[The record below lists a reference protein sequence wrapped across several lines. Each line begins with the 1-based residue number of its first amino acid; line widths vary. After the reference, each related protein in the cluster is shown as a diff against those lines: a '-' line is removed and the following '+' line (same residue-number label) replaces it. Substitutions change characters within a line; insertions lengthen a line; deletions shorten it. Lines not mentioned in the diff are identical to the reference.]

1 MSALSSIATDFIASP
16 RMQRCVKIC
25 REHARRAASLSSP
38 IATILMWVN
47 GPRAKSLKIP
57 PADLTKVAKS
67 NNGDFP
73 SEVIADI
80 IDGRATVA
88 AHGARD
94 MPVWG
99 DRYRTKAYTTETPAE
114 IDQRAR
120 AQIAALVRYLKT
132 IQEK

>member
-1 MSALSSIATDFIASP
+1 MGQRPP
-16 RMQRCVKIC
+16 RKIV
-25 REHARRAASLSSP
+25 ED
-38 IATILMWVN
+38 
-47 GPRAKSLKIP
+47 P